1 MKVNRLLGHV
11 FLFGALLVLISGC
24 RRSQGVVASDV
35 ESTSESTSDSYSEE
49 NASNASDN
57 FDLLDAQIKGD
68 SLLLSVQYGGGC
80 AEHTFELVAG
90 PMLKSLPPKQLLD
103 VSHDAHGDNCRAL
116 LQKKIQFDLTP
127 YRGSP
132 SGITVIK
139 IGDYELTYEYH

>member
-11 FLFGALLVLISGC
+11 FLFGALVVLVIGC
-24 RRSQGVVASDV
+24 RRSQEVVASNLA
-35 ESTSESTSDSYSEE
+35 STSDSPIEE
-49 NASNASDN
+49 SAPRASDR
-57 FDLLDAQIKGD
+57 FDLLDARIKGD

-90 PMLKSLPPKQLLD
+90 PMLKSLPPQQLLD

-116 LQKKIQFDLTP
+116 LQTKLQFDLTA

-132 SGITVIK
+132 RGITVIK

>member
-1 MKVNRLLGHV
+1 
-11 FLFGALLVLISGC
+11 
-24 RRSQGVVASDV
+24 
-35 ESTSESTSDSYSEE
+35 
-49 NASNASDN
+49 
-57 FDLLDAQIKGD
+57 
-68 SLLLSVQYGGGC
+68 VQYGGGC

-116 LQKKIQFDLTP
+116 LQTKIQFDLTP

-132 SGITVIK
+132 RGITVIK